1 MTLQQ
6 PYRQALSLA
15 AVFLLVHMTVAEAQ
29 EPQPSAAGG
38 LTITIIDGDNAIMNV
53 RQRVNREAIV
63 QVEDENHR
71 PVAGALIL
79 FTAPG
84 NGPSATFINGANN
97 ISLVTDQQGRV
108 ALRGITPNKANGK
121 FEIRIKASKNGQTAV
136 AVLTMTNLL
145 RGGSTP
151 HAKVSTKAIVTIVAI
166 AAVAIGIGIAVGTN
180 GGGSTTPAAGSGP
193 SSCNLAPL
201 GLALRVRTGPAQP
214 SRQQRSL
221 P

>member
-15 AVFLLVHMTVAEAQ
+15 AVFLLVHMTVAEAL

-71 PVAGALIL
+71 PVAGALLL

-121 FEIRIKASKNGQTAV
+121 FEIRIKASKNGQTATS
-136 AVLTMTNLL
+136 VLSMTNLL
-145 RGGSTP
+145 GAGASGGGL
-151 HAKVSTKAIVTIVAI
+151 STKAIVSIVAI
-166 AAVAIGIGIAVGTN
+166 AAAAIGIGIAVGTN
-180 GGGSTTPAAGSGP
+180 GGGSTPPAAGSGP
-193 SSCNLAPL
+193 IILQP
-201 GLALRVRTGPAQP
+201 GTPGVGPP
-214 SRQQRSL
+214 R
-221 P
+221 